1 MYYIWIKK
9 DKKRMIL
16 ETQKMK
22 EKEDQDPKYWVTDFS
37 RDFRRPF
44 PLYASP

>member
-1 MYYIWIKK
+1 
-9 DKKRMIL
+9 MIL

-37 RDFRRPF
+37 RDLRRPF
-44 PLYASP
+44 PLYASPKTTLGASSSSI